1 MIAVLPDKFVTE
13 AQSLI
18 GHGAILLSL
27 LDGHALPVAQ
37 LFIEAR
43 ERIEHLSYDAF
54 VYALDALFAIGAVDD
69 APPLVANRF
78 S

>member
-1 MIAVLPDKFVTE
+1 VIPVLPDKFMTE
-13 AQSLI
+13 AQSLV

-27 LDGHALPVAQ
+27 LDRQALPVAQ

-54 VYALDALFAIGAVDD
+54 VYALDALYAIGAVDD
-69 APPLVANRF
+69 APPVVATRF

>member
-13 AQSLI
+13 AHSLV

-27 LDGHALPVAQ
+27 LDRQPLPVAQ

-43 ERIEHLSYDAF
+43 ERIEYLSYDAF
-54 VYALDALFAIGAVDD
+54 VYALDALYAIGAVDD
-69 APPLVANRF
+69 APLVATRF